1 METIKVY
8 QTENDWY
15 KDMELF
21 GKVKYIGKTFY
32 GGYDGLSNGKIYNCV
47 GCSEE
52 GWLQI
57 VDDSDE
63 DYCYSA
69 TKPAPLDGSSEGG
82 KWELIESYSEELTEL
97 FDKIKK
103 LNY

>member
-8 QTENDWY
+8 QTENDYY
-15 KDMELF
+15 KDMQLF
-21 GKVKYIGKTFY
+21 GKLKYIGKTFY
-32 GGYDGLSNGKIYNCV
+32 GGYGGLSNGKIYNCV
-47 GCSEE
+47 GCDEK

-69 TKPAPLDGSSEGG
+69 TSPRPLDGSSEGG
-82 KWELIESYSEELTEL
+82 KWEPIEIYDDGLQKL
-97 FDKIKK
+97 FDKISTQK
-103 LNY
+103 